1 MTEKP
6 ARILIVDDEFSV
18 RDSLYHWFQKEGYEV
33 TAVAGAAEA
42 FKALEEHRYDVALL
56 DVKLGGMDGLELQ
69 EHIHRL
75 APQTA
80 VIIITAFASVETA
93 VRALKDGAFDYL
105 TKPIDPDELSHLVR
119 RAVEHR
125 RLREENLQLRGAIDE
140 LVTLDP
146 IVGQSPPM
154 RKVMELVEHVAKTD
168 ATVLILGESGTGKEL
183 IARAIHAKS
192 KRRYSPLVPVNCG
205 TLPETLLAS
214 ELFGYEKGAFTGADC
229 RHKGKI
235 EAAEGGTLFLD
246 EVGAVNVNMQVD
258 LLRVL
263 EAKELTRVGGTQ
275 PVKVDF
281 RVICA
286 TNDNLEI
293 AVAEGRFREDL
304 YYRINVFTIPL
315 PPLRDRRSDIFA
327 AGLPLSPSLCQAD
340 GQTHQRHQPCGHE
353 PADGPRLAGQ
363 RARAVQRHRTGD
375 GRGPPARRPARGS
388 AAAGVDQEATDVRR
402 VPGGDG
408 ETAHCRGPR
417 SHRRE
422 RDPRRRDPQDRPG
435 HRVQQDQ
442 EVRPAPLAL
451 VASGAGSRRWRAG
464 RQTATIKAP
473 VT

>member
-1 MTEKP
+1 MTTEP

-18 RDSLYHWFQKEGYEV
+18 RDSLYHWFHKEGYEV
-33 TAVAGAAEA
+33 TAVAGAVEA
-42 FKALEEHRYDVALL
+42 FKALDEQRYDVALL

-69 EHIHRL
+69 EHLHRL

-119 RAVEHR
+119 RAVENR
-125 RLREENLQLRGAIDE
+125 RLREENLQLRGTIDE
-140 LVTLDP
+140 LVTADS
-146 IVGQSPPM
+146 IVGESPPM

-192 KRRYSPLVPVNCG
+192 KRRYSPLVAVNCG
-205 TLPETLLAS
+205 TLPETLLPS

-235 EAAEGGTLFLD
+235 EATEGGTLFLD
-246 EVGAVNVNMQVD
+246 EVGAVDVKMQVD

-286 TNDNLEI
+286 TNDNLEG
-293 AVAEGRFREDL
+293 AVAAGRFREDL
-304 YYRINVFTIPL
+304 YYRINVFTIQL
-315 PPLRDRRSDIFA
+315 PTLRDRRSDIPPLACHFLNRFA
-327 AGLPLSPSLCQAD
+327 RQMDKRISGISPAAMNLLMNHDWPGNVRELSNAIERALVVGSPPDVRPEDLPLRTSTRKQLLSDESLAD
-340 GQTHQRHQPCGHE
+340 VEKRHI
-353 PADGPRLAGQ
+353 A
-363 RARAVQRHRTGD
+363 AVLDRTG
-375 GRGPPARRPARGS
+375 GNVTR
-388 AAAGVDQEATDVRR
+388 AAEILKIDR
-402 VPGGDG
+402 VTVYNKIKKYGL
-408 ETAHCRGPR
+408 R
-417 SHRRE
+417 S
-422 RDPRRRDPQDRPG
+422 
-435 HRVQQDQ
+435 
-442 EVRPAPLAL
+442 
-451 VASGAGSRRWRAG
+451 
-464 RQTATIKAP
+464 
-473 VT
+473 

>member
-1 MTEKP
+1 M
-6 ARILIVDDEFSV
+6 
-18 RDSLYHWFQKEGYEV
+18 
-33 TAVAGAAEA
+33 
-42 FKALEEHRYDVALL
+42 
-56 DVKLGGMDGLELQ
+56 
-69 EHIHRL
+69 
-75 APQTA
+75 
-80 VIIITAFASVETA
+80 
-93 VRALKDGAFDYL
+93 
-105 TKPIDPDELSHLVR
+105 
-119 RAVEHR
+119 
-125 RLREENLQLRGAIDE
+125 RGAIDE

-168 ATVLILGESGTGKEL
+168 ATVLILGESGTGKEP

-315 PPLRDRRSDIFA
+315 PPLRDRRSDIFPLAYHFLHRFARQMDKRISGISPA
-327 AGLPLSPSLCQAD
+327 AMNLLMDHDWPGNVRELSNAI
-340 GQTHQRHQPCGHE
+340 E
-353 PADGPRLAGQ
+353 
-363 RARAVQRHRTGD
+363 RAMVV
-375 GRGPPARRPARGS
+375 GRPPDVPARGS